1 LSHAPQNIDFAPE
14 QMISSLAVA
23 SHNKSLTKLWIQLE
37 PKNVNSIMERRDVL
51 GRNTEFTNKKVCVV
65 GSSGGGGG
73 EVGLSGGGG
82 GEIGPSSCWV
92 SINYGNDANVSP

>member
-1 LSHAPQNIDFAPE
+1 
-14 QMISSLAVA
+14 MISSLAVA
-23 SHNKSLTKLWIQLE
+23 SHIKSLTKLWIQLE
-37 PKNVNSIMERRDVL
+37 PKNVNSIKERRYVL

-82 GEIGPSSCWV
+82 GEIV
-92 SINYGNDANVSP
+92 